1 LIHCL
6 AGALGSYMFFVKDE
20 RAKVVAENPGMPVTE
35 VSKVIGTRWKELSA
49 EAKAQYE
56 TLAKG
61 DKERY
66 VRCTCC
72 CPVAVSDP
80 CIVRVMC
87 AGTTVKWPS
96 TRRPRRRRA
105 ATRTAPVTREATGS
119 KRAVP

>member
-66 VRCTCC
+66 ACC
-72 CPVAVSDP
+72 LSP
-80 CIVRVMC
+80 
-87 AGTTVKWPS
+87 
-96 TRRPRRRRA
+96 
-105 ATRTAPVTREATGS
+105 
-119 KRAVP
+119 